1 MPKKNGFIATSII
14 YSFFVVFS
22 LVTLTIL
29 ANYPHYRILFNNLNG
44 NILSD
49 LNNLIANDYANL
61 PNLVSNGDFETTD
74 GWTLNN
80 SKISLVTQSD
90 IENGSL
96 AVSYSGLGS
105 AYLNDN
111 FETNSSSSIM
121 QDLNLINK
129 VKLDNKKHKFYVR
142 FRLYRNGNVNSTD
155 GNVCLGTYCFDN
167 VLTTFD
173 SKKTWDQQAN
183 WTIKSAIFEITLT
196 DPNASSTTNIETTN
210 VETTNVETTNTV
222 NTTTSSLPTLTLKF
236 YLNNMSS
243 DVKTY
248 IDDVFVSAIT
258 GVYDSSTTTDLVMKN
273 YLDQNLDYFSEKQAI
288 AKK

>member
-29 ANYPHYRILFNNLNG
+29 ANYAHYRILFNNLNG

-49 LNNLIANDYANL
+49 LNKLIANDYANL
-61 PNLVSNGDFETTD
+61 ANLVSNGDFETTD

-155 GNVCLGTYCFDN
+155 GNVCLQSSCFDN
-167 VLTTFD
+167 VLVKTN
-173 SKKTWDQQAN
+173 SEKKWSEDAN
-183 WTIKSAIFEITLT
+183 WSVKSYIMPITL
-196 DPNASSTTNIETTN
+196 SSELVSLNLNFYINGATSN
-210 VETTNVETTNTV
+210 VR
-222 NTTTSSLPTLTLKF
+222 
-236 YLNNMSS
+236 
-243 DVKTY
+243 TY
-248 IDDVFVSAIT
+248 IDDVIVTDIT
-258 GVYDSSTTTDLVMKN
+258 GVYEDETSDETMKA
-273 YLDQNLDYFSEKQAI
+273 YLDTNLDYFSNTEAI